1 VSKKIF
7 GSWYGLPEELKKK
20 LELISPVFFH
30 LRDNGSW
37 ASAKDAGYEE
47 ITAMVVM
54 RSVFLSYDL
63 AMPRIKKLM
72 DWGVQV
78 AIFPKGFRTI
88 DVVFYSK

>member
-1 VSKKIF
+1 MSKKIF
-7 GSWYGLPEELKKK
+7 GTWYNLPEELKKK
-20 LELISPVFFH
+20 LESISPGFFD

-47 ITAMVVM
+47 STAMVVM

-72 DWGVQV
+72 DWGVRV

-88 DVVFYSK
+88 DVVFYS